1 MKGKLIVIEGVDGS
15 GKSTQVKWLFNYLKR
30 KKIPVKTISF
40 PRYGNVYGKVIRK
53 ILTSQWGKYLSPYIV
68 ALPFALDRRAA
79 RRQML
84 NWLKEGEL
92 VIVDR
97 YVWSSMAHQGAKF
110 EGEKQA
116 RLLRWVYNL
125 EYKTNQLV
133 KENVVIFL
141 SLSAKAS
148 QKLIQKRVGSKG
160 KRDLVDL
167 DAEHQQKVVGV
178 YEQLAKR
185 YSHWRVISCVDRKE
199 ELRSK
204 SEVHKE
210 MVRVLQEEKII

>member
-1 MKGKLIVIEGVDGS
+1 
-15 GKSTQVKWLFNYLKR
+15 
-30 KKIPVKTISF
+30 
-40 PRYGNVYGKVIRK
+40 
-53 ILTSQWGKYLSPYIV
+53 
-68 ALPFALDRRAA
+68 LDRRAA
-79 RRQML
+79 RRQMF
-84 NWLKEGEL
+84 NWLEEGKR

-125 EYKTNQLV
+125 EYKTNRLV

-167 DAEHQQKVVGV
+167 DADYQQKVVGV
-178 YEQLAKR
+178 YKKLAGK
-185 YSHWRVISCVDRKE
+185 YDHWKTINCVDERD

-204 SEVHKE
+204 AEVHKE
-210 MVRVLQEEKII
+210 MVRFLQEEKII